1 MQSMSVNPAQ
11 VTALANEIR
20 TGSSGIK
27 AQLDTLDSE
36 VGKLRASW
44 GGEAQQ
50 SYDAAQRRWTQTL
63 TEMQNLL
70 SQIATK
76 TEEISGQY
84 VQSDTSSAN
93 RFSI

>member
-11 VTALANEIR
+11 VNALAAEIR
-20 TGSSGIK
+20 SGSNGIK
-27 AQLDTLDSE
+27 AELDKLESE
-36 VGKLRASW
+36 VGKLRSSW

-70 SQIATK
+70 GQIATK

-84 VQSDTSSAN
+84 VQSDSSSAG

>member
-11 VTALANEIR
+11 VSALAAEIR
-20 TGSSGIK
+20 NGSSGIK
-27 AQLDTLDSE
+27 STLDTLESE
-36 VGKLRASW
+36 VGKLRNSW

-50 SYDAAQRRWTQTL
+50 SYDAAQRRWSQTL

-84 VQSDTSSAN
+84 VQSDSSSAG
-93 RFSI
+93 RFTI